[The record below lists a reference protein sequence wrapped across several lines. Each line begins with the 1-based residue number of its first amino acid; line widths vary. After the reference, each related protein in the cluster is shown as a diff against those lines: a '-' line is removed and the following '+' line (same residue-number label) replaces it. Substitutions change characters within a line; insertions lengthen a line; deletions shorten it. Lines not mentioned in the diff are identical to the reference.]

1 MSRTCVVTHIACC
14 LDGNNRTETRDAGG
28 DLLQGKPRALIAWL
42 DANSVAPALPASA
55 SPLSGGPTFSQSLKR
70 LINAEAFD
78 LAGGEESEEFY
89 ASVARLQR
97 SLAGADARVILDAFD
112 TTVAAFDKRKF

>member
-1 MSRTCVVTHIACC
+1 MARTCVATHIACC
-14 LDGNNRTETRDAGG
+14 LDGNDGTATRDAGG

-42 DANSVAPALPASA
+42 DANSVASVPPASA
-55 SPLSGGPTFSQSLKR
+55 SPSSGGPTFSQSLKR

-78 LAGGEESEEFY
+78 LAGGEEAEEFY

-97 SLAGADARVILDAFD
+97 ALVGADARVILDAFD
-112 TTVAAFDKRKF
+112 TTVAAFDRQNF